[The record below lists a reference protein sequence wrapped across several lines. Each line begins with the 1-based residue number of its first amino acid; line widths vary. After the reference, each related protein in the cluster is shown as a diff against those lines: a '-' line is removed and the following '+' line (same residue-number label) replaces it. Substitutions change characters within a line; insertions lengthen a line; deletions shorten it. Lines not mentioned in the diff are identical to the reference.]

1 MPIINRIYDPEA
13 IRIAYYDDY
22 GVEYPQ
28 PPEGDEVIDAP
39 YTYDEAMTALRTER
53 DRRLLICDWTQL
65 PDVPLSASQVQAWR
79 SYRKALRDTPEMV
92 QAQGWDGAVAWPT
105 PPTS

>member
-1 MPIINRIYDPEA
+1 MAVINRIYDPEA

-105 PPTS
+105 PPAS

>member
-1 MPIINRIYDPEA
+1 MPVINRIYDPEA

-53 DRRLLICDWTQL
+53 DRRLLACDWTQL

-92 QAQGWDGAVAWPT
+92 QAQGWDGAVTWPT

>member
-1 MPIINRIYDPEA
+1 MPTINRIYDPEA

-28 PPEGDEVIDAP
+28 PPEDSEVIDAP

-53 DRRLLICDWTQL
+53 DRRLQLCDWTQL
-65 PDVPLSASQVQAWR
+65 PDVPLSQSQVMQWR
-79 SYRKALRDTPEMV
+79 VYRKALRDTPEAV
-92 QAQGWDGAVAWPT
+92 QAQGWSGAVDWPI
-105 PPTS
+105 PPAS

>member
-53 DRRLLICDWTQL
+53 DRRLLLCDWTQL